1 MFSGVFLSSLYI
13 QAPKSEDLM
22 TIVAMCRYGWTYP
35 LKDWSTKGYCPF
47 QQNNYHDTRL
57 VDGEIIRE
65 HSRQILRKYPQ
76 KNGARVV
83 PLTKILLES
92 PSH

>member
-1 MFSGVFLSSLYI
+1 MDISTQRLVNKGLLSIPAKY
-13 QAPKSEDLM
+13 
-22 TIVAMCRYGWTYP
+22 
-35 LKDWSTKGYCPF
+35 
-47 QQNNYHDTRL
+47 YHDTRL